1 MATTE
6 RYTTVIELNSEQAKR
21 NLDELRRKVESW
33 KSNLAEARE
42 KKMGRSFIAAI
53 RKELKDAE
61 KELKKYD
68 SEVART
74 IDTMN
79 NLQSASVDRIED
91 AQKNLKRLASEVP
104 HDSPFFQQL
113 NDQLDMVTQELENIK
128 ATKAFEQLQLE
139 AAGAAKTFE
148 QTRAE
153 AEFVKQT
160 VENIDTA
167 SLKQLRLA
175 EQTAKGI
182 KEHAQQ
188 GSAEY
193 NGAATS
199 LDKIRAKLSDIDAQE
214 RRVITTAQ
222 QYNQAMRDI
231 RKEEKMVANEMEL
244 IDRTLQNLNTAS
256 VRDIEFSIKAVKEQ
270 LQDAERSGDSVEQLT
285 EKLKLLNTEL
295 KKVQD
300 MQKPEQKKGNI
311 FSRSMD
317 FLNKNWGAITQVI
330 STYSGIREV
339 IKGSV
344 EAFAEMD
351 QEMNNVRKYTGQTIE
366 EVERMNETFKQMDT
380 RTPREQLN
388 QLAGSAGR
396 LGITS
401 TGAVMEFVDA
411 ADKINVALG
420 DDLGKGAVDKIG
432 KLAMAFGED
441 KSKGLR
447 GAMLSTGSAVNELAQ
462 NSAAGAGYLVDFAAR
477 LSGIGIQAGLTQAQI
492 LGLGAAMDENM
503 QADEMAATA
512 LSQIITKMTT
522 DSATFARIAGKN
534 VEEFAQIVKTDMNQ
548 ALMLFFE
555 SMNKKGGFTELAPL
569 FEQMGLDGTRATGVL
584 SILAAKIDDVRR
596 HQELATE
603 AYQKGTSVIDEF
615 NVQNDTYQAKLEKAR
630 KAFGD
635 LRIELGKNLLPV
647 ASATISTTSMIV
659 RVLST
664 VAEFVLRFKSTL
676 TVLTLSIG
684 LLTAAKYKDIAVTK
698 VMTFWNNTLK
708 VSLKSLWATIAAN
721 PYAAAAIG
729 AATLVA
735 FIADLVRRS
744 NEATVAQRAMAS
756 VEHDATVKAEMERQ
770 KIDQLRQKIHDNNLE
785 LSERRKYIVELQNIV
800 PDYVAKIS
808 EEGRV
813 YEEST
818 EALDKY
824 IQKIKE
830 KAMVDGAKA
839 KMEELSAERAELVA
853 ERMRKNEEIRQRRAE
868 EAERQRNRAG
878 RPQTSQGNVAP
889 AGAYENM
896 GASAEI
902 AAMEASRARID
913 RKLTETDEAIKL
925 MGKVAA
931 DAAKNVRESAKDS
944 SANSNNKSNYD
955 TRSYWEQELRERRE
969 KLKAMRDDAKATAA
983 DVEKASQA
991 VKEAED
997 KMEIFTGAKA
1007 GAKQQRTED
1016 KARRERER
1024 KANDAAKAETEQQ
1037 LAELTHRYAMGKI
1050 LYCDY
1055 IDEQERIQL
1064 EGIERRMLIY
1074 RTESLEYQKL
1084 NRQRE
1089 ELLLNGSEESRKLSL
1104 AQMRQGHE
1112 QRLAAI
1118 EEQAWRENMTEQQ
1131 KNEMIFRENMRFLD
1145 EQRILYRQG
1154 TLERINLERE
1164 ISERDEQYRLQRE
1177 QYYQQKLQQVREQ
1190 YLNQADSRVKDI
1202 AVKNLDDLHAQRLLK
1217 EQEYQEALLAIKAQ
1231 YANYETNS
1239 ERDQRVGANAL
1250 TVAQNTAKQKLDSEG
1265 SSSASL
1271 PIVGDIMLYQSTM
1284 EQLKQMYQNDEMTH
1298 AQYLAAKQ
1306 QATAQ
1311 FCASLASQMQTA
1323 YNSVNQVLS
1332 AASNYFSAQQEYETA
1347 QVQKKYEKQI
1357 EAAGNNQ
1364 KKVKKLQEKQ
1374 QKEEAAIKTKYAKRA
1389 AAIQMAQA
1397 VAQTAISA
1405 INAYSSA
1412 AAIPVVGH
1420 VIAPIAAAMAIAA
1433 GMIQIA
1439 TIKKQQQ
1446 AQQAGYYEGGFTGGR
1461 RYRREAG
1468 VVHEGEFVANHQA
1481 VNNPAVLPFLNFL
1494 DQAQRNNTIGT
1505 LTAADVSRSVG
1516 GGTAAASP
1524 VIAPFVNVDAAND
1537 ELREAIET
1545 HRAATEMLLLR
1556 LERPINA
1563 QVVLT
1568 GPDGLNEQQKR
1579 LDNMLKNK

>member
-33 KSNLAEARE
+33 KSDLAEARE

-160 VENIDTA
+160 VEDIDTA

-244 IDRTLQNLNTAS
+244 IDRTLLNLNTAS
-256 VRDIEFSIKAVKEQ
+256 ARDIEFSIKAVKEQ

-300 MQKPEQKKGNI
+300 MQKPEEKKGNI

-330 STYSGIREV
+330 STYSGIRDV

-534 VEEFAQIVKTDMNQ
+534 VEEFAQLVKTDMNQ
-548 ALMLFFE
+548 ALMQFFE

-584 SILAAKIDDVRR
+584 STLAAKIDDVRR

-647 ASATISTTSMIV
+647 ASATISTTSMLV

-676 TVLTLSIG
+676 TVLSLSIG

-729 AATLVA
+729 AAMLVA

-785 LSERRKYIVELQNIV
+785 LSERRKYIVELQKIV

-902 AAMEASRARID
+902 AAMEASRVRID

-931 DAAKNVRESAKDS
+931 DAAKTVRESAKDS

-955 TRSYWEQELRERRE
+955 TRSYWEQELKERRE
-969 KLKAMRDDAKATAA
+969 KLKALRDDAKATAA

-997 KMEIFTGAKA
+997 KMEIFAGAKA
-1007 GAKQQRTED
+1007 GARQQRTED
-1016 KARRERER
+1016 KARRELER

-1064 EGIERRMLIY
+1064 EGIERRMLVY

-1089 ELLLNGSEESRKLSL
+1089 ELLLNGSEESQKLTL
-1104 AQMRQGHE
+1104 ANMRQQHQE
-1112 QRLAAI
+1112 RLSSI
-1118 EEQAWRENMTEQQ
+1118 EAQAWRENMTEQQ
-1131 KNEMIFRENMRFLD
+1131 KNDMIFREDMRFLD

-1177 QYYQQKLQQVREQ
+1177 QYYQQQLQQVREQ
-1190 YLNQADSRVKDI
+1190 YLKQADGRVMDL
-1202 AVKNLDDLHAQRLLK
+1202 ALKNLDDLHAQGLLK
-1217 EQEYQEALLAIKAQ
+1217 EHEYQVALLAIKAQ

-1311 FCASLASQMQTA
+1311 FCATLASQMQTA

-1332 AASNYFSAQQEYETA
+1332 AASSYFSAQQEYETA
-1347 QVQKKYEKQI
+1347 QVKKKYEKEI

-1364 KKVKKLQEKQ
+1364 KKVKKIQEKQ

-1420 VIAPIAAAMAIAA
+1420 VMAPIAAAMAIAA
-1433 GMIQIA
+1433 GMLQIA

-1446 AQQAGYYEGGFTGGR
+1446 AQEAGYYEGGFTGGR
-1461 RYRREAG
+1461 RYRKEAG

-1481 VNNPAVLPFLNFL
+1481 VQNPNILPFLNFL
-1494 DQAQRNNTIGT
+1494 DQAQRNNTVGS
-1505 LTAADVSRSVG
+1505 LSMQDVSRSVG
-1516 GGTAAASP
+1516 AGGAAQIVTP
-1524 VIAPFVNVDAAND
+1524 IVNVQTD
-1537 ELREAIET
+1537 
-1545 HRAATEMLLLR
+1545 
-1556 LERPINA
+1556 
-1563 QVVLT
+1563 
-1568 GPDGLNEQQKR
+1568 NEQLNGTLQLVNESIGALNQQL
-1579 LDNMLKNK
+1579 LDGIHADVYIDGPQGLHRQYSRFLKLNDRV